1 MFAGEGTEQW
11 NSHGRYVWLCTDE
24 CVFRAVLSPVAVEGL
39 GAKRS
44 IFRGGV
50 EAGTLLEP
58 LLRLNDAVTVQVGT
72 EVAMAADGAFGVQNE
87 QLPDKE
93 AQRFALLRCTCIG
106 GGPVGLQTAFVGNAD
121 AVALKPRTWA
131 PTVSRGRIG
140 NTVPSRVM

>member
-72 EVAMAADGAFGVQNE
+72 EVAMAAAGAFGVQHE
-87 QLPDKE
+87 PLPDEE
-93 AQRFALLRCTCIG
+93 AQRFALLRGT
-106 GGPVGLQTAFVGNAD
+106 
-121 AVALKPRTWA
+121 
-131 PTVSRGRIG
+131 
-140 NTVPSRVM
+140 